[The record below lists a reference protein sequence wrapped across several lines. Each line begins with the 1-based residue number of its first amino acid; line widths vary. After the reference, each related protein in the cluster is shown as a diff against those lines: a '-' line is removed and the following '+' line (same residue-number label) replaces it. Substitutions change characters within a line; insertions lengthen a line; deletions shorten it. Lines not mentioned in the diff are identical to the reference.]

1 MVNISSLTELQNF
14 QPNTHSSRA
23 EIADEES
30 DDLKLN
36 NVTLK
41 RSKLINLGMKNAEF
55 STCAI
60 TQTNLERCY
69 FRYAKFV
76 NVDFTGSTFENCD
89 LENAN
94 FNSCN
99 LRYVKFRNC
108 KLNIKE
114 ILGCLP
120 TESNLKVALLKELRK
135 NQLDLGDNKSSDA
148 ILVKIYDTEKE
159 LLLER
164 ALCKTSYHRQREDFM
179 SRTGAFINYIML
191 QMNDFIW
198 GYGLKLSRLFRM
210 AVLINLIFALLIY
223 FFTGTEYLSVTVG
236 GNKPIKL
243 DFWQS
248 LYTSYTSFTTV
259 GYGHYTPIGT
269 ISMLFF
275 SLENVFGLIFIGFLV
290 SGVYRRIAK

>member
-1 MVNISSLTELQNF
+1 MVSRLIDLQNV
-14 QPNTHSSRA
+14 QSNAHSNRI
-23 EIADEES
+23 EITDDEEDNLRLS
-30 DDLKLN
+30 NIKLM
-36 NVTLK
+36 
-41 RSKLINLGMKNAEF
+41 RSKLVNLGMKYAEF

-60 TQTNLERCY
+60 TQTRLERCY
-69 FRYAKFV
+69 LRKAKFV
-76 NVDFTGSTFENCD
+76 NVDFTGSTFEDCD

-108 KLNIKE
+108 KLNLKE

-120 TESNLKVALLKELRK
+120 TEPNLKVALLKELRK

-164 ALCKTSYHRQREDFM
+164 VMCRTSYHRNREDLV
-179 SRTGAFINYIML
+179 SRTGALFNYIML

-198 GYGLKLSRLFRM
+198 GYGLKLSRLFRTAILM
-210 AVLINLIFALLIY
+210 ILMFGMLIY
-223 FFTGTEYLSVTVG
+223 YFTDKDYLAVTAS
-236 GNKPIKL
+236 GNIHTKL
-243 DFWQS
+243 NFWES
-248 LYTSYTSFTTV
+248 LYASYTNFTTV
-259 GYGHYTPIGT
+259 GYGHYTPLGT
-269 ISMLFF
+269 ASILLFAV
-275 SLENVFGLIFIGFLV
+275 ENVLGLIFIGFLV